1 MYEESADY
9 IDPVISGPFI
19 SAKRAYLQVLSH
31 LFGLCG
37 SGAKQ
42 VWSL

>member
-1 MYEESADY
+1 MDEKSADH
-9 IDPVISGPFI
+9 INPVIPGSFI
-19 SAKRAYLQVLSH
+19 STKRAYLQVLSH

-37 SGAKQ
+37 SGTKQ